1 MIKKLHL
8 KNFKAFAD
16 ENFDFKPLTLISGL
30 NSTGKSSVIQPLIL
44 LRYAYITDYLPSN
57 GLKLDNQIA
66 YIGTAEDV
74 LYENAE
80 EEELISFGIVWENG
94 QRTNWSFDYDSP
106 SSNVLRIA
114 LIGNDSTINQFNL
127 FNDNFHYLGAERIT
141 PAESYPLSENDVIK
155 HRQIGKKGEY
165 TAHFLAEFG
174 NQDIPISGLKH
185 PSIESLSLKDQVDA
199 WMGEISPNIKT
210 HVDKVANAIT
220 LKYSFGVSKDGVSK
234 DGMSKKYSPFNVG
247 FGVTYSLPILTAI
260 LSSKPGTM
268 IIIENPESHLHPQ
281 GQSQL
286 GQLLALAANH
296 GIQVI
301 IESHSDHILNG
312 IRIAVHGGKIKPED
326 VQLHFFEIQSQMNE
340 IKIISPKL
348 DKKGR
353 INTIPKNFFDEWNKS
368 SRALLA
374 PVGD

>member
-44 LRYAYITDYLPSN
+44 LRNN
-57 GLKLDNQIA
+57 GLKLDNEIA
-66 YIGTAEDV
+66 YIGTGEDAI
-74 LYENAE
+74 YENAD
-80 EEELISFGIVWENG
+80 EELISFGIVWEND
-94 QRTNWSFDYDSP
+94 QQTIWNFDYDSP
-106 SSNVLRIA
+106 SSNVLPIA

-141 PAESYPLSENDVIK
+141 PEESYPLSENDVVK

-165 TAHFLAEFG
+165 TAHFLYEFG
-174 NQDIPISGLKH
+174 NQDIPISELSH
-185 PSIESLSLKDQVDA
+185 PCSKSQSLKDQVDA
-199 WMGEISPNIKT
+199 WMGEISPNININIRQ
-210 HVDKVANAIT
+210 VANAMTI
-220 LKYSFGVSKDGVSK
+220 KYSFGVSKVGVSK
-234 DGMSKKYSPFNVG
+234 EYSPFNVG

-286 GQLLALAANH
+286 GQLLALAANY
-296 GIQVI
+296 GLQVI

-340 IKIISPKL
+340 IKILTEKQDYLVCI
-348 DKKGR
+348 
-353 INTIPKNFFDEWNKS
+353 F
-368 SRALLA
+368 A
-374 PVGD
+374 

>member
-30 NSTGKSSVIQPLIL
+30 NSTGKSSIIQSLIL
-44 LRYAYITDYLPSN
+44 LRYAYRKDYLPNN
-57 GLKLDNQIA
+57 GLKLDNEIA
-66 YIGTAEDV
+66 YIGTGEDAI
-74 LYENAE
+74 YENAD
-80 EEELISFGIVWENG
+80 EELISFGITWEND
-94 QRTNWSFDYDSP
+94 QHTIWNFNYDFQN
-106 SSNVLRIA
+106 NVLPIA
-114 LIGNDSTINQFNL
+114 SIANDSQINKFNL
-127 FNDNFHYLGAERIT
+127 FNDKFHYLSAERIT
-141 PAESYPLSENDVIK
+141 PAQSYPLSENDVIQ

-174 NQDIPISGLKH
+174 NQDIPINGLKH

-368 SRALLA
+368 ARALLA

>member
-44 LRYAYITDYLPSN
+44 LRYAYRTDYLPNN
-57 GLKLDNQIA
+57 GLKLDNEIA
-66 YIGTAEDV
+66 YIGTGEDAI
-74 LYENAE
+74 YENAD
-80 EEELISFGIVWENG
+80 EELISFGIVWEND
-94 QRTNWSFDYDSP
+94 QQTIWNFDYDSP
-106 SSNVLRIA
+106 SSNVLPIA

-141 PAESYPLSENDVIK
+141 PEESYPLSENDVVK

-165 TAHFLAEFG
+165 TAHFLHEFG
-174 NQDIPISGLKH
+174 NQDIPISELSH
-185 PSIESLSLKDQVDA
+185 PCSKSQSLKDQVDA
-199 WMGEISPNIKT
+199 WMGEISPNININIRQ
-210 HVDKVANAIT
+210 VANAMTI
-220 LKYSFGVSKDGVSK
+220 KYSFGVSKE
-234 DGMSKKYSPFNVG
+234 YSPFNVG

-340 IKIISPKL
+340 IKILTEKQDYLVCI
-348 DKKGR
+348 
-353 INTIPKNFFDEWNKS
+353 F
-368 SRALLA
+368 A
-374 PVGD
+374 

>member
-16 ENFDFKPLTLISGL
+16 ENFDFKSLTLISGL
-30 NSTGKSSVIQPLIL
+30 NSTGKSSIIQSLVL
-44 LRYAYITDYLPSN
+44 LRYAYIRDYLPNS
-57 GLKLDNQIA
+57 GIKLDNKIA
-66 YIGTAEDV
+66 YIGTAEDA
-74 LYENAE
+74 LYENA
-80 EEELISFGIVWENG
+80 EEELISFGITWEND
-94 QRTNWSFDYDSP
+94 QHTIWNFDYDSP
-106 SSNVLRIA
+106 SSNVLPIV
-114 LIGNDSTINQFNL
+114 LIINDAQVNQFNL
-127 FNDNFHYLGAERIT
+127 FNDDFHYLGAERIT
-141 PAESYPLSENDVIK
+141 PEESYPLSENDVVK

-165 TAHFLAEFG
+165 TAHFLYEFG
-174 NQDIPISGLKH
+174 NQDIPISELSH
-185 PSIESLSLKDQVDA
+185 PRSKSQSLKDQVDA
-199 WMGEISPNIKT
+199 WMGEISPNININIRQ
-210 HVDKVANAIT
+210 VANAMTI
-220 LKYSFGVSKDGVSK
+220 KYSFGVSKE
-234 DGMSKKYSPFNVG
+234 YSPFNVG

-312 IRIAVHGGKIKPED
+312 IRISVHAGKIKPED
-326 VQLHFFEIQSQMNE
+326 VQLHFFEIGDKTNE

-353 INTIPKNFFDEWNKS
+353 IDKIPKNFFDEWNKS
-368 SRALLA
+368 ARALLA

>member
-57 GLKLDNQIA
+57 GLKLDNPIA
-66 YIGTAEDV
+66 YIGTAGDA
-74 LYENAE
+74 LYEKA
-80 EEELISFGIVWENG
+80 EEELISFGITWEND
-94 QRTNWSFDYDSP
+94 QQTIWNFDYDSHT
-106 SSNVLRIA
+106 SNVLPIA
-114 LIGNDSTINQFNL
+114 LIINDAQINQFNL
-127 FNDNFHYLGAERIT
+127 FNDSFHYLGAERIT
-141 PAESYPLSENDVIK
+141 PEESYPLSENDVVK

-165 TAHFLAEFG
+165 TAHFLHEFG
-174 NQDIPISGLKH
+174 NQDIPISELSH
-185 PSIESLSLKDQVDA
+185 PRSKSQSLKDQVDT
-199 WMGEISPNIKT
+199 WMGEISPNININ
-210 HVDKVANAIT
+210 VRQVANAMTI
-220 LKYSFGVSKDGVSK
+220 KYSFGVSKE
-234 DGMSKKYSPFNVG
+234 YSPFNVG

-281 GQSQL
+281 GQSKL
-286 GQLLALAANH
+286 GQLLASAANH

-312 IRIAVHGGKIKPED
+312 IRIAVHGGKIKPEY

>member
-44 LRYAYITDYLPSN
+44 LRYAYRTDYLPNN
-57 GLKLDNQIA
+57 GLKLDNEIA
-66 YIGTAEDV
+66 YIGTGEDAI
-74 LYENAE
+74 YENAD
-80 EEELISFGIVWENG
+80 EELISFGIVWEND
-94 QRTNWSFDYDSP
+94 QQTIWNFDYDSP
-106 SSNVLRIA
+106 TSNVLPIA
-114 LIGNDSTINQFNL
+114 LIINDAQINQFNL

-141 PAESYPLSENDVIK
+141 PEESYPLSENDVVK

-165 TAHFLAEFG
+165 TAHFLYEFG
-174 NQDIPISGLKH
+174 NQDIPISELSH
-185 PSIESLSLKDQVDA
+185 PCSKSQSLKDQVDA
-199 WMGEISPNIKT
+199 WMGEISPNININIRQ
-210 HVDKVANAIT
+210 VANAMTI
-220 LKYSFGVSKDGVSK
+220 KYSFGVSKE
-234 DGMSKKYSPFNVG
+234 YSPFNVG

-260 LSSKPGTM
+260 LSSKPGAM

-340 IKIISPKL
+340 IKILTEKQDYLVCI
-348 DKKGR
+348 
-353 INTIPKNFFDEWNKS
+353 F
-368 SRALLA
+368 A
-374 PVGD
+374 

>member
-80 EEELISFGIVWENG
+80 EELISFGIAWEND
-94 QRTNWSFDYDSP
+94 QQTIWNFDYDSP
-106 SSNVLRIA
+106 TSNVLPIA
-114 LIGNDSTINQFNL
+114 LIINDAQINQFNL

-141 PAESYPLSENDVIK
+141 PEESYPLSENDVVK

-165 TAHFLAEFG
+165 TAHFLYEFG
-174 NQDIPISGLKH
+174 NQDIPISELSH
-185 PSIESLSLKDQVDA
+185 PCSKSQSLKDQVDA
-199 WMGEISPNIKT
+199 WMGEISPNININIRQ
-210 HVDKVANAIT
+210 VANAMTI
-220 LKYSFGVSKDGVSK
+220 KYSFGVSKE
-234 DGMSKKYSPFNVG
+234 YSPFNVG

-260 LSSKPGTM
+260 LSSKPGAM

-340 IKIISPKL
+340 IKILTEKQDYLVCI
-348 DKKGR
+348 
-353 INTIPKNFFDEWNKS
+353 F
-368 SRALLA
+368 A
-374 PVGD
+374 

>member
-44 LRYAYITDYLPSN
+44 LRYAYRTDYLPNN
-57 GLKLDNQIA
+57 GLKLDNEIA
-66 YIGTAEDV
+66 YIGTGEDAI
-74 LYENAE
+74 YENAD
-80 EEELISFGIVWENG
+80 EELISFGIVWEND
-94 QRTNWSFDYDSP
+94 QQTIWNFNYDFQK
-106 SSNVLRIA
+106 NVLPIA
-114 LIGNDSTINQFNL
+114 SIVNDSQINQSNL
-127 FNDNFHYLGAERIT
+127 FSDNFHYLGAERIT
-141 PAESYPLSENDVIK
+141 PAGFYPLSENDVIK
-155 HRQIGKKGEY
+155 HRQLGKKGEY
-165 TAHFLAEFG
+165 TAHFLHEFG
-174 NQDIPISGLKH
+174 NQDIPISELSH
-185 PSIESLSLKDQVDA
+185 PCSKSQSLKDQVDA
-199 WMGEISPNIKT
+199 WMGEISPNINIRIRQ
-210 HVDKVANAIT
+210 VANAMTI
-220 LKYSFGVSKDGVSK
+220 KYSFGVSKE
-234 DGMSKKYSPFNVG
+234 YSPFNVG

-286 GQLLALAANH
+286 GQLLALAANQ

-340 IKIISPKL
+340 IKILTEKQDYLVCI
-348 DKKGR
+348 
-353 INTIPKNFFDEWNKS
+353 F
-368 SRALLA
+368 A
-374 PVGD
+374 

>member
-127 FNDNFHYLGAERIT
+127 FNDDFHYLGAERIT
-141 PAESYPLSENDVIK
+141 PEESYPLSENDVVK

-165 TAHFLAEFG
+165 TAHFLHEFG
-174 NQDIPISGLKH
+174 NQDIPISELSH
-185 PSIESLSLKDQVDA
+185 PRSKSQSLKDQVDA
-199 WMGEISPNIKT
+199 WMGEISPNININ
-210 HVDKVANAIT
+210 VRQVANAMTI
-220 LKYSFGVSKDGVSK
+220 KYSFGVSKE
-234 DGMSKKYSPFNVG
+234 YSPFNVG

-281 GQSQL
+281 GQSKL
-286 GQLLALAANH
+286 GQLLASAANH
-296 GIQVI
+296 GIQI
-301 IESHSDHILNG
+301 IVESHSDHILNG
-312 IRIAVHGGKIKPED
+312 IRLAVKKKKIYPNK
-326 VQLHFFEIQSQMNE
+326 VQLYYFE
-340 IKIISPKL
+340 
-348 DKKGR
+348 R
-353 INTIPKNFFDEWNKS
+353 PKNVEELAIDISVPQINEDGNFSSLPDNGFFDEIYKIE
-368 SRALLA
+368 AELL
-374 PVGD
+374 

>member
-1 MIKKLHL
+1 
-8 KNFKAFAD
+8 
-16 ENFDFKPLTLISGL
+16 
-30 NSTGKSSVIQPLIL
+30 LIL

-80 EEELISFGIVWENG
+80 EELISFGIAWEND
-94 QRTNWSFDYDSP
+94 QQTIWNFDYDSP
-106 SSNVLRIA
+106 TSNVLPIA
-114 LIGNDSTINQFNL
+114 LIINDAQINQFNL

-141 PAESYPLSENDVIK
+141 PEESYPLSENDVVK

-165 TAHFLAEFG
+165 TAHFLYEFG
-174 NQDIPISGLKH
+174 NQDIPISELSH
-185 PSIESLSLKDQVDA
+185 PCSKSQSLKDQVDA
-199 WMGEISPNIKT
+199 WMGEISPNININIRQ
-210 HVDKVANAIT
+210 VANAMTI
-220 LKYSFGVSKDGVSK
+220 KYSFGVSKE
-234 DGMSKKYSPFNVG
+234 YSPFNVG

-260 LSSKPGTM
+260 LSSKPGAM

-340 IKIISPKL
+340 IKILTEKQDYLVCI
-348 DKKGR
+348 
-353 INTIPKNFFDEWNKS
+353 F
-368 SRALLA
+368 A
-374 PVGD
+374 

>member
-30 NSTGKSSVIQPLIL
+30 NSTGKSSIIQSLVL
-44 LRYAYITDYLPSN
+44 LRYAYITDYLPNN
-57 GLKLDNQIA
+57 GIKLDNKIA
-66 YIGTAEDV
+66 YIGTAEDA
-74 LYENAE
+74 LYENA
-80 EEELISFGIVWENG
+80 EEELISFGIAWEND
-94 QRTNWSFDYDSP
+94 QQTIWNFDYDSP
-106 SSNVLRIA
+106 SSNVLPIA
-114 LIGNDSTINQFNL
+114 LIINDAQVNQFNL
-127 FNDNFHYLGAERIT
+127 FNDDFHYLGAERIT
-141 PAESYPLSENDVIK
+141 PEESYPLSENDVVK

-165 TAHFLAEFG
+165 TAHFLYEFG
-174 NQDIPISGLKH
+174 NQDIPISELSH
-185 PSIESLSLKDQVDA
+185 PRSKSQSLKDQVDA
-199 WMGEISPNIKT
+199 WMGEISPNININIRQ
-210 HVDKVANAIT
+210 VANAMTI
-220 LKYSFGVSKDGVSK
+220 KYSFGVSKVGVSK
-234 DGMSKKYSPFNVG
+234 EYSPFNVG

-296 GIQVI
+296 GIQLI

-312 IRIAVHGGKIKPED
+312 IRIAVHDGKIKPED

-353 INTIPKNFFDEWNKS
+353 INIIPKNFFDEWNKS

>member
-127 FNDNFHYLGAERIT
+127 FNDDFHYLGAERIT
-141 PAESYPLSENDVIK
+141 PEESYPLSENDVVK

-165 TAHFLAEFG
+165 TAHFLHEFG
-174 NQDIPISGLKH
+174 NQDIPISELSH
-185 PSIESLSLKDQVDA
+185 PRSKSQSLKDQVDA
-199 WMGEISPNIKT
+199 WMGEISPNININ
-210 HVDKVANAIT
+210 VRQVANAMTI
-220 LKYSFGVSKDGVSK
+220 KYSFGVSKE
-234 DGMSKKYSPFNVG
+234 YSPFNVG

-281 GQSQL
+281 GQSKL

-301 IESHSDHILNG
+301 IESHSENLLNG
-312 IRIAVHGGKIKPED
+312 IRIAVKRNKLSYNN
-326 VQLHFFEIQSQMNE
+326 VQLYYFERNE
-340 IKIISPKL
+340 NMQQEIIN
-348 DKKGR
+348 
-353 INTIPKNFFDEWNKS
+353 IFIPKIHDDGNFSSLPDGFFDEFYKTEME
-368 SRALLA
+368 LI
-374 PVGD
+374 

>member
-30 NSTGKSSVIQPLIL
+30 NSTGKSSIIQSLIL
-44 LRYAYITDYLPSN
+44 LRYAYRKDYLPNN
-57 GLKLDNQIA
+57 GLKLDNEIA
-66 YIGTAEDV
+66 YIGTGEDAI
-74 LYENAE
+74 YENAD
-80 EEELISFGIVWENG
+80 EELISFGITWEND
-94 QRTNWSFDYDSP
+94 QHTIWNFNYDFQN
-106 SSNVLRIA
+106 NVLPIA
-114 LIGNDSTINQFNL
+114 SIANDSQINKFNL
-127 FNDNFHYLGAERIT
+127 FNDKFHYLSAERIT
-141 PAESYPLSENDVIK
+141 PAQSYPLSENDVIQ

-174 NQDIPISGLKH
+174 NQDIPINGLKH
-185 PSIESLSLKDQVDA
+185 PSIESQSLKDQVDA

-210 HVDKVANAIT
+210 HVEKVANAIT
-220 LKYSFGVSKDGVSK
+220 LKYSFGI
-234 DGMSKKYSPFNVG
+234 SKKYSPFNVG

-286 GQLLALAANH
+286 GQLLALAADY

-312 IRIAVHGGKIKPED
+312 IRIAVHAGKIKPED

-368 SRALLA
+368 ARALLA

>member
-16 ENFDFKPLTLISGL
+16 ENFDFKSLTLISGL
-30 NSTGKSSVIQPLIL
+30 NSTGKSSIIQSLIL
-44 LRYAYITDYLPSN
+44 LRYSYITDYLPNN

-66 YIGTAEDV
+66 YIGTAEDAI
-74 LYENAE
+74 YENAE
-80 EEELISFGIVWENG
+80 EELISFSIVWEND
-94 QRTNWSFDYDSP
+94 QQTIWSFDYDSP
-106 SSNVLRIA
+106 SSNVLPVASIF
-114 LIGNDSTINQFNL
+114 NDSIINEFNL

-141 PAESYPLSENDVIK
+141 PEESYPLSENDVVK

-174 NQDIPISGLKH
+174 NQDISIHGLKH
-185 PSIESLSLKDQVDA
+185 PSVESQSLKDQVDA

-210 HVDKVANAIT
+210 HLEKVANAIT
-220 LKYSFGVSKDGVSK
+220 LKYSF
-234 DGMSKKYSPFNVG
+234 GMSKKYSPFNVG

-286 GQLLALAANH
+286 GKLLALAANH
-296 GIQVI
+296 GIQVL

-312 IRIAVHGGKIKPED
+312 IRIAVHDGKIKPED

>member
-80 EEELISFGIVWENG
+80 EELISFGIAWENG
-94 QRTNWSFDYDSP
+94 QQTIWNFDYDSP
-106 SSNVLRIA
+106 TSNVLPIA
-114 LIGNDSTINQFNL
+114 LIINDAQINQFNL

-141 PAESYPLSENDVIK
+141 PEESYPLSENDVVK

-165 TAHFLAEFG
+165 TAHFLYEFG
-174 NQDIPISGLKH
+174 NQDIPISELSH
-185 PSIESLSLKDQVDA
+185 PCSKSQSLKDQVDA
-199 WMGEISPNIKT
+199 WMGEISPNININIRQ
-210 HVDKVANAIT
+210 VANAMTI
-220 LKYSFGVSKDGVSK
+220 KYSFGVSKE
-234 DGMSKKYSPFNVG
+234 YSPFNVG

-260 LSSKPGTM
+260 LSSKPGAM

-340 IKIISPKL
+340 IKILTEKQDYLVCI
-348 DKKGR
+348 
-353 INTIPKNFFDEWNKS
+353 F
-368 SRALLA
+368 A
-374 PVGD
+374 